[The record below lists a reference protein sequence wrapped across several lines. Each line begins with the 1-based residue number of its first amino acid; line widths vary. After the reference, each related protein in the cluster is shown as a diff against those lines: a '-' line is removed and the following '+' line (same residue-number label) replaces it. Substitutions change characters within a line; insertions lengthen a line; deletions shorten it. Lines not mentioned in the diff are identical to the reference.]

1 MVGDKSMKSPINI
14 IDNLP
19 FTKLKIN
26 YKGKKLELKNVL
38 IDTGSSKSIL
48 KEELVKKIG
57 IKPEPDD
64 ILGSIRGVGGSEF
77 VYIKQIDLVAIGDIQ
92 VKNFKM
98 DIGEMDY
105 GFEIDGIIGMDFL
118 ITTNSIIDL
127 KNLYIEAKR

>member
-1 MVGDKSMKSPINI
+1 MVGDKSMKYPINI

-19 FTKLKIN
+19 FTKLDIN
-26 YKGKKLELKNVL
+26 YKGEKLELQNVL

-48 KEELVKKIG
+48 KDKLVKKIG

-77 VYIKQIDLVAIGDIQ
+77 VYIKQIDLVAIGDIH
-92 VKNFKM
+92 VKNFKI

-127 KNLYIEAKR
+127 KNLYIEAKG